1 VQSLHHNHDWE
12 RGVEDALFR
21 KSVSPCFQLAWRTLQ
36 NWFKGLPVLLFYSNL
51 PELRDSFHR
60 TNTNLIRIKLML
72 RAVNDFHRW
81 IPGESLPQESPDDQC
96 VYNLN
101 WNNRSDE
108 IVISFLLIKDHGL
121 DLNTHCLCVFDAIS
135 NKIITLINLAKLEPK
150 LVVNP
155 NPYSMLQPPR
165 YRDDEEDEVG
175 VLQIDKCYEMEDGFL
190 LDVGIQEGKFISCNG
205 ISLHIILLLFNNN

>member
-1 VQSLHHNHDWE
+1 
-12 RGVEDALFR
+12 
-21 KSVSPCFQLAWRTLQ
+21 
-36 NWFKGLPVLLFYSNL
+36 
-51 PELRDSFHR
+51 
-60 TNTNLIRIKLML
+60 ML

-81 IPGESLPQESPDDQC
+81 IPGQSLPQESPDDQC